1 MRKLQFFLTL
11 VFCFNSDITHAD
23 SFLLDEQQLFTR
35 QKGCYINYLTEK
47 NTSGWYIDTNREECG
62 KDGVLTGYHNIT
74 VYNAFSKPIEKLY
87 GYFSN
92 GYWTGDAFLKDI
104 EFNRFSD
111 ELGVQKATFAFSD
124 KNEPAGIHYIGQ
136 MKTQKTSAGTYPAF
150 HVCSPM
156 RILGVVDDV
165 KKLDDP
171 HFLQRIFN
179 HVEKKVRLMCPTDDK
194 VMLFLSESENPKQEE
209 IAVFVQMNLKNRR
222 HKIIRAN
229 ELKSVPK
236 PLHIK
241 SEKGKTVSVV
251 VGQKSLDT
259 LKKVQHPELTDTLL
273 ETESQIDDLLNEDIS
288 ENISTPRPVKTQ
300 SIKSDKQKLISQNQ
314 KSKKISKSEPKSG
327 SSADPVATTETSQEV
342 NSATKAAQDAA
353 AYFNSS
359 GDSYEESTEETFKFP
374 TPQKSYLQPLK
385 KRIANTQLDSETTR
399 VGVKDISASI
409 EPLAHVFLIS
419 KVLNAPVLARVAVYI
434 DYMSMDNTGLVSH
447 PIPADIEGQHV
458 SDGWHIIK
466 GYFVAYSQKEAQTPA
481 GLIRIINAEKCTLSI
496 CQEKP

>member
-1 MRKLQFFLTL
+1 MRKLGFFLTL
-11 VFCFNSDITHAD
+11 ICCLNSVVSHAE

-35 QKGCYINYLTEK
+35 KKGCYINYLTEK

-92 GYWTGDAFLKDI
+92 GYWTGDAFLKKI

-111 ELGVQKATFAFSD
+111 ELGVQKATFTFSD
-124 KNEPAGIHYIGQ
+124 DNEPDGVHYIGQ
-136 MKTQKTSAGTYPAF
+136 MTTQKTSAGTYPAF
-150 HVCSPM
+150 RVCSPM
-156 RILGVVDDV
+156 RILGIVDDI

-194 VMLFLSESENPKQEE
+194 VMLFLSKSENPKQED

-222 HKIIRAN
+222 HKIIRAD

-236 PLHIK
+236 PSRIK

-251 VGQKSLDT
+251 VGQKKLDT
-259 LKKVQHPELTDTLL
+259 LKQTTHADTPP
-273 ETESQIDDLLNEDIS
+273 ETETQMDDLVSDDTS
-288 ENISTPRPVKTQ
+288 ENKSASQ
-300 SIKSDKQKLISQNQ
+300 SKKSHSMKPASSDNKP
-314 KSKKISKSEPKSG
+314 KSKEISKSEPKTENASETP
-327 SSADPVATTETSQEV
+327 SPTKVAPEMSAEV
-342 NSATKAAQDAA
+342 KAAQDAA
-353 AYFNSS
+353 AYFNSG
-359 GDSYEESTEETFKFP
+359 GDTYAESSDDTFKVP

-385 KRIANTQLDSETTR
+385 KRIANTQLDNETTR
-399 VGVKDISASI
+399 AGVKDISSSI
-409 EPLAHVFLIS
+409 EPLAHVFLLS
-419 KVLNAPVLARVAVYI
+419 KVLNAPVLARVAVHV
-434 DYMSMDNTGLVSH
+434 DYMSMDDTGFVSR

-466 GYFVAYSQKEAQTPA
+466 GYFIAYPQKEAQAPA
-481 GLIRIINAEKCTLSI
+481 GLIRIINTEKCTLSI
-496 CQEKP
+496 CQEKS